1 MEKFDPRTDQW
12 SFVSSM
18 KRRRAGAGIA
28 VCEGRIYVA
37 GKIYNVL
44 VLYTVFLVHAGE
56 LIPL

>member
-1 MEKFDPRTDQW
+1 VEKFDPKTDQW

-37 GKIYNVL
+37 G
-44 VLYTVFLVHAGE
+44 TAGD
-56 LIPL
+56 